1 MHIVRGDL
9 TSLTQLQEAAQKVA
23 SVTGGS
29 LDVLINNGAYL
40 DVETPALLPTALSA
54 PENVEKVHKAF
65 HKGVDTNVL
74 GAIHVTNTFLPLIL
88 KGTQKKIVHISTAM
102 GDTAWVTKAGVW
114 GGLTYS
120 ATKAML
126 NLVVAKF
133 AVELEG
139 QGVLIFSLSPGW
151 VDTDDFERKYYL
163 DLLSLIRV
171 LRNGV
176 VKNSGLRR
184 EKADVGNIQQRQKR
198 RRPRGI
204 CSACSRN
211 TILRSRDVSRQRSV

>member
-1 MHIVRGDL
+1 MVSYAVTGASRGL
-9 TSLTQLQEAAQKVA
+9 GLQEAAQKVA

-151 VDTDDFERKYYL
+151 VDTDDFEPTPEAKAAEGY
-163 DLLSLIRV
+163 LLSLFQKYDPT
-171 LRNGV
+171 
-176 VKNSGLRR
+176 VKGRITPEVSVRDQLETIGKVTTEVSGRMISQH
-184 EKADVGNIQQRQKR
+184 GNE
-198 RRPRGI
+198 
-204 CSACSRN
+204 N
-211 TILRSRDVSRQRSV
+211 WF